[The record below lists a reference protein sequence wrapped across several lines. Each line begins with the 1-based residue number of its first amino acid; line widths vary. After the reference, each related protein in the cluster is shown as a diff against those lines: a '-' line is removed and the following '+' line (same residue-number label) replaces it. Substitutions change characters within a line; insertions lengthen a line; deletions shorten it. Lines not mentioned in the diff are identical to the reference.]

1 MAPDTGSAVALAGVR
16 RTFGDVLAVDDL
28 TFEVPRGTVTVLLG
42 PNGAGKTTVVRLVTG
57 ALHSHGGAVRT
68 LGLDPEV
75 DAEGTEIRRRC
86 GVVPARPALYD
97 RLSGTDNLE
106 YAAALFQ
113 VDPGLVQSRVAD
125 AARRFGISDALH
137 LKVGGYSTGMRA
149 RLALARAVLH
159 EPDLLLLDEPTA
171 GLDPESARTVLGLID
186 EMAEDGKTV
195 LMCTHLLLEAEG
207 LADQVIVMDHGRAM
221 VSGSPRELTRQYW
234 PAARVILDADDP
246 AVLDTARGLPF
257 VRGVPAQRRRPGRP
271 RARDRR
277 PRSRRRPRRCRRPP
291 HPRRAAG
298 PQPRTAVLRHPPGE
312 RAVMSRTPKQ
322 GRPSWVIARTDLRQ
336 LLQARDF
343 WLPLMIVALLFF
355 VIIPTFLLLILGSVK
370 DANLAK
376 KLSDVV
382 GSLPKDLQAKVHGQ
396 KGPASASY
404 ALAVYLF
411 APLAIIVPLTV
422 SSAVGAHTIV
432 GERERGSGEF
442 LAHSPATERQIYLG
456 KLMASL
462 IPGYFTAAMGF
473 LLYSLVVNLIVGPKL
488 GGWFF
493 PTTNW
498 WVLML
503 WVLPPFI
510 ALALAVILAIS
521 ARVSSA
527 AAAQQA
533 SALATL
539 PLIVIAYGVSSN
551 TLFRG
556 MGTAFA
562 IGGLAW
568 CGAIFALWRASKA
581 VSRERLLGMGAT

>member
-1 MAPDTGSAVALAGVR
+1 MP
-16 RTFGDVLAVDDL
+16 
-28 TFEVPRGTVTVLLG
+28 
-42 PNGAGKTTVVRLVTG
+42 TT
-57 ALHSHGGAVRT
+57 
-68 LGLDPEV
+68 
-75 DAEGTEIRRRC
+75 RRC
-86 GVVPARPALYD
+86 
-97 RLSGTDNLE
+97 STW
-106 YAAALFQ
+106 
-113 VDPGLVQSRVAD
+113 
-125 AARRFGISDALH
+125 RRHCPS
-137 LKVGGYSTGMRA
+137 S
-149 RLALARAVLH
+149 
-159 EPDLLLLDEPTA
+159 A
-171 GLDPESARTVLGLID
+171 GA
-186 EMAEDGKTV
+186 
-195 LMCTHLLLEAEG
+195 
-207 LADQVIVMDHGRAM
+207 
-221 VSGSPRELTRQYW
+221 
-234 PAARVILDADDP
+234 
-246 AVLDTARGLPF
+246 
-257 VRGVPAQRRRPGRP
+257 

-277 PRSRRRPRRCRRPP
+277 ARSRRRPRRRRRAP
-291 HPRRAAG
+291 HARRAAG
-298 PQPRTAVLRHPPGE
+298 AHARRAVLRHPPG
-312 RAVMSRTPKQ
+312 APVSRRPSTRQP
-322 GRPSWVIARTDLRQ
+322 RPSWVIARTDLRQ

-343 WLPLMIVALLFF
+343 WLPLTIVALLFF

-382 GSLPKDLQAKVHGQ
+382 GSLPKDLHANVHGQ

-462 IPGYFTAAMGF
+462 IPGYVAAAMGF

-498 WVLML
+498 WILML

-551 TLFRG
+551 TLFKG
-556 MGTAFA
+556 HLLAII
-562 IGGLAW
+562 IGGVAW
-568 CGAIFALWRASKA
+568 IVAFLALWRASRA
-581 VSRERLLGMGAT
+581 VSRERLLGMGG